1 MAYILKE
8 DFVAR
13 LVKGLDMPAKLLDT
27 MTERCQ
33 CGSTQCEGWK
43 VTRMPGLDE
52 IKQYGLEQ
60 RFAMSG
66 WRTSLAAIIEE

>member
-1 MAYILKE
+1 MAHIPKE
-8 DFVAR
+8 EFVAR
-13 LVKGLDMPAKLLDT
+13 VAKGLDMPPVLLDA
-27 MTERCQ
+27 MTDPCT
-33 CGSTQCEGWK
+33 CGSAKCEGWK

-66 WRTSLAAIIEE
+66 WRTSLSAIIED

>member
-1 MAYILKE
+1 MAHIPKE

-13 LVKGLDMPAKLLDT
+13 LVKGLDMPAKLLDA
-27 MTERCQ
+27 MTEPCQ
-33 CGSTQCEGWK
+33 CGSRQCEGWK
-43 VTRMPGLDE
+43 VTRMPDLDE

>member
-13 LVKGLDMPAKLLDT
+13 LVKGLDMPAKLLDA
-27 MTERCQ
+27 MTEPCQ

-43 VTRMPGLDE
+43 VTRMPGLAE

>member
-1 MAYILKE
+1 MAHILKE

-13 LVKGLDMPAKLLDT
+13 LVQGLDMPAQLLDA
-27 MTERCQ
+27 MTESCQ

-43 VTRMPGLDE
+43 VTRMPALDE
-52 IKQYGLEQ
+52 IKEYGLEQ

>member
-13 LVKGLDMPAKLLDT
+13 LVKGLDMPAKLLDA
-27 MTERCQ
+27 MTEPCQ
-33 CGSTQCEGWK
+33 CGSAQCEGWK

-52 IKQYGLEQ
+52 IKRYGLEQ